1 MPITIFSKS
10 TDTWK
15 NTTSAYFESPQVGFW
30 SELLI
35 EDWDGDG
42 KPELFVGNHGE
53 NSQLFASDTQP
64 MELLYKDFDAN
75 GSIDAILSYYIQ
87 GEKYPSPSR
96 DEVLGQVLFLKKRYL
111 DFKSFSE
118 VKMDELFTPEE
129 RKDSRSIFINRLE
142 TSYFV
147 LGQNGK
153 FQPKSIPLES
163 QFSPVFA
170 AASADLDGMVILI

>member
-1 MPITIFSKS
+1 
-10 TDTWK
+10 
-15 NTTSAYFESPQVGFW
+15 
-30 SELLI
+30 
-35 EDWDGDG
+35 
-42 KPELFVGNHGE
+42 
-53 NSQLFASDTQP
+53 